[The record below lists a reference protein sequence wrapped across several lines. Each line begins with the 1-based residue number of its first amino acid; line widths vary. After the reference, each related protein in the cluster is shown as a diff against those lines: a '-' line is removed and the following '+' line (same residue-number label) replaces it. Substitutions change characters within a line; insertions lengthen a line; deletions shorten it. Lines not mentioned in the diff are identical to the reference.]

1 VEDHGGRP
9 ATVRGTSGSDAA
21 GVLRIDVPGGADED
35 DLDHIDWA
43 EWFTKFEGQNL
54 ALLYQQHK
62 ADGEDSTFH
71 KLVSR

>member
-1 VEDHGGRP
+1 M
-9 ATVRGTSGSDAA
+9 
-21 GVLRIDVPGGADED
+21 LRIDFPGGADED

-43 EWFTKFEGQNL
+43 EWFTKFESQNL